1 MNERKSDIYKLLPD
15 EYVPKTIL
23 FRADQ
28 ERHVDDIESTLDY
41 PMICKPDIGYKG
53 HKVMRVDNDAE
64 LDEMLKEYK
73 DGDLLVQE
81 YLSES
86 REYSIM
92 YYRILSSGE
101 SGITSFVEKHMPT
114 IQGDGK
120 RTIEALIND
129 LGNPF
134 INTEWIFRK
143 LGNRRSKILESGKS
157 LVVDHIGN
165 YSRGSKFED
174 LRAQIDDDLL
184 SAMNDFFDKV
194 PGINFARLDIKSNS
208 VEDIKAGRFRIL
220 EINGA
225 KSEPIH
231 IYDPRV
237 GFTKI
242 VSDISFHWKILFRV
256 VKDNIASMDHPSSIE
271 GLKSYRRLKR
281 IMDL

>member
-184 SAMNDFFDKV
+184 SAMNLLETPIALIEWLQIFCH
-194 PGINFARLDIKSNS
+194 RL
-208 VEDIKAGRFRIL
+208 
-220 EINGA
+220 
-225 KSEPIH
+225 
-231 IYDPRV
+231 
-237 GFTKI
+237 I
-242 VSDISFHWKILFRV
+242 VS
-256 VKDNIASMDHPSSIE
+256 E
-271 GLKSYRRLKR
+271 
-281 IMDL
+281 